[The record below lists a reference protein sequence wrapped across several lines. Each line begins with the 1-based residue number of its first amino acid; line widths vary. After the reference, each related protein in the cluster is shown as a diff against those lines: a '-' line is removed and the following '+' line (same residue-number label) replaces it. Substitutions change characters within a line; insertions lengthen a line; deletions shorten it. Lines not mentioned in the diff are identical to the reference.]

1 MEKKK
6 SLTQRL
12 KDMRIGTTMIVE
24 FEDPGQLTS
33 LAVICNRLK
42 KEKHGEWSVRKDYE
56 QIAASVTRNK

>member
-12 KDMRIGTTMIVE
+12 KDMRIGTTMIVY
-24 FEDPGQLTS
+24 FDDPGQLTS

-42 KEKHGEWSVRKDYE
+42 KEKYGEWSVRKDYE
-56 QIAASVTRNK
+56 EIAASVTRNK